1 MHRLPASI
9 TLATSLLCL
18 GLTACPPEQAARTP
32 EDFGPPTQGDRED
45 IGLAADKPAPA
56 PKEDAPEVSRSTGP
70 KGGVLVFWPRVW
82 PRDDADPHARELSVQ
97 VQKKMEALARR
108 AAGTRTIEA
117 RPEPERVCP
126 SDGCQATTVGAVL
139 VMRDKA
145 CAVAAVVAGPGKSPA
160 RILPLAGKMTLTS
173 ETVPFREPPE
183 EMVKVT
189 DYVACDK
196 MLQGIEQ
203 READVARYIA
213 GLMPGG

>member
-1 MHRLPASI
+1 MHRWPASI
-9 TLATSLLCL
+9 ALASLLC
-18 GLTACPPEQAARTP
+18 LTACPPEQPVRTA
-32 EDFGPPTQGDRED
+32 EDFGPPTQGDTKED
-45 IGLAADKPAPA
+45 MGLASDKPAAPA
-56 PKEDAPEVSRSTGP
+56 KEDAPEVSRSTGP

-82 PRDDADPHARELSVQ
+82 PRDDADPRTRELSVQ
-97 VQKKMEALARR
+97 VQRKMEALARR

-139 VMRDKA
+139 VLRDKA

-160 RILPLAGKMTLTS
+160 RILPLSGKMTLTS

-196 MLQGIEQ
+196 MLEGIEQ